1 MDGSLLQ
8 KNADSVSVV
17 KTCNVIVRKTE
28 RGAMLRPFRLFLVKR
43 LTVVGKKAINC
54 QPGKSTQSSRRRC
67 GNRITSRMFGESV
80 INIIKRSIPM
90 PQPPAGGM
98 PYSSARM

>member
-1 MDGSLLQ
+1 MPATDPHNGSFPLAGVGVSDTGDRPTQRVFPLGGRWRKGQ
-8 KNADSVSVV
+8 TRFLGLSHSSV
-17 KTCNVIVRKTE
+17 
-28 RGAMLRPFRLFLVKR
+28 A
-43 LTVVGKKAINC
+43 
-54 QPGKSTQSSRRRC
+54 QSSRRRC

-80 INIIKRSIPM
+80 ISIIKRSMPM